1 MVTNV
6 KEFRQIVNELKRK
19 LVIKYGR
26 DVAEKM
32 WSKDDGRN

>member
-6 KEFRQIVNELKRK
+6 REFREIVNQLKRK

-26 DVAEKM
+26 DVAEEM
-32 WSKDDGRN
+32 WSKDDER